1 MLKEAQEGVKGG
13 PSPGVPPLRAAPA
26 ARSQCYTITPAVIP
40 LRSWVE
46 PRPYKVFLHFRA

>member
-1 MLKEAQEGVKGG
+1 MGEPA
-13 PSPGVPPLRAAPA
+13 PGVPPLRAAPA

-46 PRPYKVFLHFRA
+46 PRPYKVFLRFRA